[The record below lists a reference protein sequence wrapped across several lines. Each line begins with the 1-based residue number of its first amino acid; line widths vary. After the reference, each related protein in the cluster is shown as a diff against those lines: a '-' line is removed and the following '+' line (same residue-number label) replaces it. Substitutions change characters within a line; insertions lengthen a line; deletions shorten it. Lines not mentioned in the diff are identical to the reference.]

1 MSPELIVAGVAIAF
15 LAATCQ
21 SVTGFGFALTMTPLL
36 ALAWDIKP
44 TIATSILLGV
54 LILFPLLAEVRGSVS
69 VGRVFGMLVGF
80 VFGVIPGIILLE
92 RLDEEALRVMVAA
105 TVILASVLLYFSP
118 RPSPGRASG
127 EDSIPMRLIAG
138 ALSGAI
144 GTSTSLGGPPV
155 VLYLLGRE
163 RNISSFRAT
172 IMVFFLPAST
182 LTLLAFI
189 AVGQVTRDV
198 LVMSAAALPAM
209 ALGIVFGTW
218 LRRRLDPQRFRGIV
232 LAVLVATSVA
242 VLIGSAARL

>member
-1 MSPELIVAGVAIAF
+1 MSPELIAAGVAIAF

-69 VGRVFGMLVGF
+69 VGRVSGMMVGF

-105 TVILASVLLYFSP
+105 TVILASISLYFSP
-118 RPSPGRASG
+118 RIASG
-127 EDSIPMRLIAG
+127 EDSIPLRLVAG

-163 RNISSFRAT
+163 PDISSFRAT

-182 LTLLAFI
+182 LTLLACI
-189 AVGQVTRDV
+189 AIGQVTRDV
-198 LVMSAAALPAM
+198 LVMSAASLPAM
-209 ALGIVFGTW
+209 ALGIIFGGW
-218 LRRRLDPQRFRGIV
+218 LRRRLDPERFRAIV
-232 LAVLVATSVA
+232 LAVLVVTSVA
-242 VLIGSAARL
+242 VLVGSAARL

>member
-69 VGRVFGMLVGF
+69 VGRVSGMMVGF
-80 VFGVIPGIILLE
+80 AFGVIPGLILLE

-105 TVILASVLLYFSP
+105 TVILASISLYFSP
-118 RPSPGRASG
+118 RIASG
-127 EDSIPMRLIAG
+127 EDSIPMRLVAG

-163 RNISSFRAT
+163 RDIASFRAT
-172 IMVFFLPAST
+172 IMVFFLPAGA

-189 AVGQVTRDV
+189 LIGQVTRDV

-209 ALGIVFGTW
+209 ALGIVFGGW
-218 LRRRLDPQRFRGIV
+218 LRRRLDPERFRAIV
-232 LAVLVATSVA
+232 LAVLVVTSVA
-242 VLIGSAARL
+242 VLVGSATRL